1 MSAELHKAI
10 RAAIKAGDIDFIT
23 TTFEENPSVLTM
35 NTPFGSWLHV
45 AASFG
50 KLEIVQA
57 LVERFKMDINLRGG
71 TSDSSPL
78 DRACADGQY
87 EVAKYLLDKG
97 AEIDI
102 SAPERNPLFGAILG
116 GNVAIAKLLLD
127 RGIDASI
134 RYSGESMRDMSA
146 IEFAKERGAD
156 EFVSL
161 LGG

>member
-1 MSAELHKAI
+1 MNAELHKVI
-10 RAAIKAGDIDFIT
+10 RTAIKTGDLNSLT
-23 TTFEENPSVLTM
+23 TIFEANPAAVNM

-50 KLEIVQA
+50 RLEIVQM
-57 LVERFKMDINLRGG
+57 LVERFRLDINLKGG
-71 TSDSSPL
+71 ASESSPL

-87 EVAKYLLDKG
+87 DVVKYLLDKG
-97 AEIDI
+97 AEIDV
-102 SAPERNPLFGAILG
+102 SAPERNPLFGAIMS
-116 GNVAIAKLLLD
+116 GNVAIAKLLID
-127 RGIDASI
+127 RGIDTSI

-146 IEFAKERGAD
+146 IDFAKERGAD